1 MQTMGEVHPRMV
13 YTRSTELMIFIS
25 IKHKITENYFT
36 MEEMSKKKAIGENK
50 IIFYFIFLKYNIKYK
65 DI

>member
-1 MQTMGEVHPRMV
+1 
-13 YTRSTELMIFIS
+13 MIFRS

-36 MEEMSKKKAIGENK
+36 MEEMSKKSNRGEYDN
-50 IIFYFIFLKYNIKYK
+50 ILFYLYKYNIKYK